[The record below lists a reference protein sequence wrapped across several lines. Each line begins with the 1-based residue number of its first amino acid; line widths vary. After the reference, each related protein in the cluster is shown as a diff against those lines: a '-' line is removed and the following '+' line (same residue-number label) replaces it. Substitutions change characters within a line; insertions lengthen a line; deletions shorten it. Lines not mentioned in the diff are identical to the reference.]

1 MTDIVIKPSNSDGS
15 VKLQTEGGTNGLTMA
30 NTGVLTTSGNV
41 AVTGTMTGGTLG
53 TGVTFPTGHVL
64 RVLGDNYTGNLELT
78 TTYQDVPNL
87 SVDITMS
94 SQTNKIAIMA
104 NLATYH
110 HASGTSCAGIL
121 VRTIG
126 VTVSLNYE
134 VADYYNPAGSGI
146 SGNITI
152 MYFDTPNTTSAINY
166 KIQAKEE
173 LGQGLLNEDYNG
185 TVNGVCSL
193 MIYEVA
199 G

>member
-1 MTDIVIKPSNSDGS
+1 MARNSDLADFGPS
-15 VKLQTEGGTNGLTMA
+15 ASAGA
-30 NTGVLTTSGNV
+30 VLK
-41 AVTGTMTGGTLG
+41 
-53 TGVTFPTGHVL
+53 
-64 RVLGDNYTGNLELT
+64 VLGGNYTGNLELT

-87 SVDITMS
+87 SVDITLS
-94 SQTNKIAIMA
+94 SQSNKIAIMA

-110 HASGTSCAGIL
+110 SGTATSCAGIL
-121 VRTIG
+121 IKTIDS
-126 VTVSLNYE
+126 TASLNYE
-134 VADYYNPAGSGI
+134 VADFYNPSGSGI

-173 LGQGLLNEDYNG
+173 LGSGLLNEDYNG

-193 MIYEVA
+193 MIYEIA

>member
-1 MTDIVIKPSNSDGS
+1 
-15 VKLQTEGGTNGLTMA
+15 MA
-30 NTGVLTTSGNV
+30 DFQLSGNTVLSESSGNV
-41 AVTGTMTGGTLG
+41 TWG
-53 TGVTFPTGHVL
+53 TGAPAGTIL
-64 RVLGDNYTGNLELT
+64 RVLGDNYTGNLDLT

-87 SVDITMS
+87 SINITLS

-110 HASGTSCAGIL
+110 LTSGTSCAGIL
-121 VRTIG
+121 VRTIDG
-126 VTVSLNYE
+126 TASLNYE
-134 VADYYNPAGSGI
+134 VADYYNSGGSGI

-152 MYFDTPNTTSAINY
+152 MYFDTPNTTSEINY

-173 LGQGLLNEDYNG
+173 VGSGLLNEDHNG

-193 MIYEVA
+193 MIYEIA

>member
-1 MTDIVIKPSNSDGS
+1 MGSTLKVDNLQNSDGTRTLAS
-15 VKLQTEGGTNGLTMA
+15 DSGTAWSWG
-30 NTGVLTTSGNV
+30 SNV
-41 AVTGTMTGGTLG
+41 PTGT
-53 TGVTFPTGHVL
+53 VL
-64 RVLGDNYTGNLELT
+64 RVLGDNYTGNLDLT

-87 SVDITMS
+87 SINITLS

-110 HASGTSCAGIL
+110 LTSATAVAGKL
-121 VRTIG
+121 VRTIDS
-126 VTVSLNYE
+126 TASLNYE
-134 VADYYNPAGSGI
+134 VGDYYNASGTGI
-146 SGNITI
+146 PGNLSI

-173 LGQGLLNEDYNG
+173 GGSGLLNEDQNG

-193 MIYEVA
+193 MIYEIA

>member
-1 MTDIVIKPSNSDGS
+1 MPNPTLKMDSVTVLDKDSDGVHFKNS
-15 VKLQTEGGTNGLTMA
+15 LIHSST
-30 NTGVLTTSGNV
+30 
-41 AVTGTMTGGTLG
+41 
-53 TGVTFPTGHVL
+53 TFPAGHVL

-94 SQTNKIAIMA
+94 SQSNKIVVMA

-110 HASGTSCAGIL
+110 YSNGTALAGKLIK
-121 VRTIG
+121 
-126 VTVSLNYE
+126 TVGGTASLNYE
-134 VADYYNPAGSGI
+134 VADYYNSSGSGI
-146 SGNITI
+146 GGNISI

-173 LGQGLLNEDYNG
+173 VGSGFLNEDHNG
-185 TVNGVCSL
+185 TVNGVSSL
-193 MIYEVA
+193 IIYEIV

>member
-1 MTDIVIKPSNSDGS
+1 MPDPTFKIDGATVLSKSGTTVS
-15 VKLQTEGGTNGLTMA
+15 VDS
-30 NTGVLTTSGNV
+30 GVK
-41 AVTGTMTGGTLG
+41 
-53 TGVTFPTGHVL
+53 FPTGHIL
-64 RVLGDNYTGNLELT
+64 RVLGENYTGNLDLT

-110 HASGTSCAGIL
+110 YAAATSCAGIL
-121 VRTIG
+121 IKTIG
-126 VTVSLNYE
+126 GTASLNYE
-134 VADYYNPAGSGI
+134 VADYYNPSGSGI
-146 SGNITI
+146 GGNITI
-152 MYFDTPNTTSAINY
+152 MYFDTPDTTSEINY

-193 MIYEVA
+193 IIYEIQ

>member
-1 MTDIVIKPSNSDGS
+1 MPDPTFKIDGATVLSKSGTTVS
-15 VKLQTEGGTNGLTMA
+15 VDS
-30 NTGVLTTSGNV
+30 GVK
-41 AVTGTMTGGTLG
+41 
-53 TGVTFPTGHVL
+53 FPTGHIL

-110 HASGTSCAGIL
+110 HVSATSCAGKLIK
-121 VRTIG
+121 TIG
-126 VTVSLNYE
+126 GTASLNYE
-134 VADYYNPAGSGI
+134 VADYYNPSGSGI

-152 MYFDTPNTTSAINY
+152 MYFDTPDTISAINY

-173 LGQGLLNEDYNG
+173 LGQGLLNEDYHG

-193 MIYEVA
+193 IIYEIQ

>member
-1 MTDIVIKPSNSDGS
+1 MAVFKMGTKTVLSQTGSDNPTWG
-15 VKLQTEGGTNGLTMA
+15 A
-30 NTGVLTTSGNV
+30 NVP
-41 AVTGTMTGGTLG
+41 TGTI
-53 TGVTFPTGHVL
+53 L

-110 HASGTSCAGIL
+110 LTSHTTCAGML
-121 VRTIG
+121 VRTIDG
-126 VTVSLNYE
+126 TTSLNYE
-134 VADYYNPAGSGI
+134 IADFYDQDGSGVG
-146 SGNITI
+146 GNISI
-152 MYFDTPNTTSAINY
+152 MYFDTPNTTSEINY

-173 LGQGLLNEDYNG
+173 AGSGLLNEDYNG
-185 TVNGVCSL
+185 VVNGVCSL
-193 MIYEVA
+193 MIQEIA

>member
-1 MTDIVIKPSNSDGS
+1 MGDIVLGSPGKTVLSESGGS
-15 VKLQTEGGTNGLTMA
+15 VSWGAGVPAGTI
-30 NTGVLTTSGNV
+30 
-41 AVTGTMTGGTLG
+41 
-53 TGVTFPTGHVL
+53 L
-64 RVLGDNYTGNLELT
+64 RVLGENYTGNLDLT

-87 SVDITMS
+87 SINITLS

-110 HASGTSCAGIL
+110 LASATSCAGIL
-121 VRTIG
+121 VRTIDG
-126 VTVSLNYE
+126 TTSLNYE
-134 VADYYNPAGSGI
+134 VADYYNPSGSGI

-152 MYFDTPNTTSAINY
+152 MYFDTPNTTSEINY

-173 LGQGLLNEDYNG
+173 LGSGLLNEDYNG

-193 MIYEVA
+193 IIYEIA

>member
-1 MTDIVIKPSNSDGS
+1 MGDFKMGN
-15 VKLQTEGGTNGLTMA
+15 
-30 NTGVLTTSGNV
+30 NTVLTQSGTAKPTFGSGV
-41 AVTGTMTGGTLG
+41 PTGT
-53 TGVTFPTGHVL
+53 VL
-64 RVLGDNYTGNLELT
+64 RVLGDNYTGNLDLT

-87 SVDITMS
+87 SINITLS

-110 HASGTSCAGIL
+110 LNTATSCAGIL
-121 VRTIG
+121 VRTIDG
-126 VTVSLNYE
+126 TTSLNYE
-134 VADYYNPAGSGI
+134 VADYYNPSGSGI

-152 MYFDTPNTTSAINY
+152 MYFDTPNTTSEINY

-193 MIYEVA
+193 MIQEIA